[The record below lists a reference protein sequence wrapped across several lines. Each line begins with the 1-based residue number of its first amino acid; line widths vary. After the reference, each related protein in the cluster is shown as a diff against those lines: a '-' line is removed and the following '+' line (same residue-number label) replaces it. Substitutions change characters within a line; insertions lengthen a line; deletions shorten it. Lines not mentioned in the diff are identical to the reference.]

1 MIRVTGR
8 LQKILMLVCG
18 FRVEICLDNVVA
30 KVYLN
35 IKEMER
41 LVAGISIFMSKFN
54 GLVDRIQVINEG
66 FKMVFAFTSST

>member
-1 MIRVTGR
+1 
-8 LQKILMLVCG
+8 MLVCG

>member
-1 MIRVTGR
+1 
-8 LQKILMLVCG
+8 MLVCG

-41 LVAGISIFMSKFN
+41 LVAGISIFMSKFD
-54 GLVDRIQVINEG
+54 GLVDGIQVINEG
-66 FKMVFAFTSST
+66 FKMVFAFTSPP